1 MLRAEG
7 GNKCAGRL
15 CPAHWPPAARGHG
28 DSGDSGLTAGL
39 QSTVSTAAA
48 CLLSGG
54 HWGLHPTL
62 LGNKSIFYVLRAP
75 GIYVSKEIKS
85 KFSLHDKRQQLISQF
100 SSCYSE

>member
-62 LGNKSIFYVLRAP
+62 LGNKSIFYASSPPSAR
-75 GIYVSKEIKS
+75 
-85 KFSLHDKRQQLISQF
+85 DQF
-100 SSCYSE
+100 EQGNQSHFMTSVNN